1 MANGFSWKAL
11 SADYAT
17 YHTDPRNRLCHMAGI
32 PLIVFCVVR
41 WTTLAGGWPPAAVV
55 VLPLYLFWDLALG
68 VAMSVIILAMWPA
81 ARALP
86 AWPFFVFFVVGWYLQ
101 FLGHKYEG
109 KSPAF
114 LRNLVHLLVG
124 PLWILREA
132 AVAIFLR

>member
-11 SADYAT
+11 SADYAR
-17 YHTDPRNRLCHMAGI
+17 YHSDPRNRLCHMGGI

-41 WTTLAGGWPPAAVV
+41 WSLLGESAVPAAALVLPVYLWWDVALGAAMAV
-55 VLPLYLFWDLALG
+55 VLAAMAFAARPL
-68 VAMSVIILAMWPA
+68 PA
-81 ARALP
+81 ALFPAL
-86 AWPFFVFFVVGWYLQ
+86 FVVGWYLQ

-114 LRNLVHLLVG
+114 LKNLVHLLVG
-124 PLWILREA
+124 PLWILRET